1 MAIMVSNDVAE
12 VATNGHAVN
21 GQPEALEVTM
31 NYYLDTSL
39 GGITHYT
46 PGSAGVYRRKFD
58 SRSVQI
64 RNMRGQEDDFDIH
77 TQSFKMCPFTT
88 AAKEFTDD
96 EIRSVMYSEAQEFLK
111 KMYVRG
117 S

>member
-1 MAIMVSNDVAE
+1 MVSNEGAE

-21 GQPEALEVTM
+21 GQPEVLEATM
-31 NYYLDTSL
+31 NYYLDPSL

-58 SRSVQI
+58 SRPVKI

-77 TQSFKMCPFTT
+77 TQSFKKCAFTT
-88 AAKEFTDD
+88 AAKEFTDG
-96 EIRSVMYSEAQEFLK
+96 EIKSVMYSEAQEFLK
-111 KMYVRG
+111 KVYVR
-117 S
+117 